1 MLVASIAVL
10 LILGVPAVSP
20 AASAAPRHRRHSTV
34 ASHRPH
40 PTPASEGS
48 KSNETQS
55 ADVGAAEAHR
65 LVIPDSPQDGEAPI
79 PDRHRPSFVTIW
91 LGDKSVPPARA
102 DTPTQPAPTLTLYAE
117 DVGAFY
123 RKLRKQLFD

>member
-10 LILGVPAVSP
+10 LVLGVPTVSP
-20 AASAAPRHRRHSTV
+20 AASAAPRHRHHSTV
-34 ASHRPH
+34 AH
-40 PTPASEGS
+40 PTPVPEGS
-48 KSNETQS
+48 KSNETQP

-65 LVIPDSPQDGEAPI
+65 LVIPDSAQDDEAPI

-117 DVGAFY
+117 DVGALY